1 MILVRTYNFLKKR
14 LSPSLF
20 EEEMTYNSYA
30 AAFYPTYI
38 ENKKL
43 IFKEEFEELNY
54 DKSSNYSGL
63 WRFQLLE
70 KRIIPEAAITIL
82 ENAKVI
88 SSSGI
93 IISKEKVLITD
104 FSRKFGVPILKRQL
118 KSWSFNMIEHPYTKV
133 AIVTTEGANTYYH
146 WLFDILP
153 RIFLLEKSGLMN
165 EIESFVFPELM
176 YDFQRESLLKI
187 GFPLEKILEI
197 KPNEYIEAK
206 EMILPSLPSK
216 LGTVNKWAL
225 DFLRSRLGEHSS
237 KNDVNKIYIS
247 RKNANQRRLLNEDEI
262 INFLR
267 VEGYLIVFAEDLSF
281 EQQITIFANA
291 NVVISPHGSGLSN
304 IIFCSPG
311 TKVIELFYGEFIV
324 PCFWLISQQ
333 LKLEYYSGFSRVPEN
348 NITPYWKS
356 KGSDD
361 NFSIEILKQ
370 LLKEAKIKE

>member
-1 MILVRTYNFLKKR
+1 
-14 LSPSLF
+14 
-20 EEEMTYNSYA
+20 MTYNSYA

-187 GFPLEKILEI
+187 GFPLDKILEI

-291 NVVISPHGSGLSN
+291 DVVISPHGSGLSN

-324 PCFWLISQQ
+324 PCFWLIAQQ
-333 LKLEYYSGFSRVPEN
+333 LKLEYYSGFSRDPEN

-361 NFSIEILKQ
+361 IFSIGILKQ
-370 LLKEAKIKE
+370 LLKEAKIKD

>member
-324 PCFWLISQQ
+324 PCFWLIAQQ

>member
-20 EEEMTYNSYA
+20 KEEMTYNSYA

-70 KRIIPEAAITIL
+70 KRIIPEATITIL

-118 KSWSFNMIEHPYTKV
+118 KSWSFNIIEHPYTKV

-225 DFLRSRLGEHSS
+225 DLLRSRLGEHSS
-237 KNDVNKIYIS
+237 KNDGNKIYIS

-291 NVVISPHGSGLSN
+291 DVIISPHGSGLSN

-311 TKVIELFYGEFIV
+311 TKVIELFYGDFIV
-324 PCFWLISQQ
+324 PCFWLMAQQ
-333 LKLEYYSGFSRVPEN
+333 LKLKYFSGFSRVPDN
-348 NITPYWKS
+348 NTTPYWES

-370 LLKEAKIKE
+370 LLKEAKIQE